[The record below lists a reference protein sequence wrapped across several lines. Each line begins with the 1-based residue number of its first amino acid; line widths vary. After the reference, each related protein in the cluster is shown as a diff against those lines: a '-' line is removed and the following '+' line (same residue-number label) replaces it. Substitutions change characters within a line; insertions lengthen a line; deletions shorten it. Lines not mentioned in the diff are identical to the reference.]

1 MMRFLLGPDDW
12 FGQRPALCLSIILV
26 LLLAEGALR

>member
-12 FGQRPALCLSIILV
+12 LGRHQGMCLV
-26 LLLAEGALR
+26 LLAVVILAGGSL